1 MKCNSLNRSFILLVM
16 VFCALNLFAQ
26 KSGGE
31 RHSFGSQSVIINDNW
46 FYLEKDSEQ
55 IPTETDES
63 YQQIS
68 LPHTWNAQDVL
79 ETKDYRR
86 AGSWYRK
93 YLTFSESQL
102 DQRQYLKFNAA
113 GQQAKVYLN
122 GEELIHHIGGY
133 SAFTCELTDK
143 LKSGKNKIDV
153 WVSNADNQNIAPRS
167 GDFNFYGGLYRSVEL
182 ISSQKLTISK
192 KYFAS
197 SGVRVWSE
205 KVSADLADL
214 HISARVDNG
223 TNKRSKIEI
232 FASVLDKMGHVVSS
246 GKSKYKVSP
255 GKTELVNVAMTN
267 VAHPTLWSPENPE
280 LYQVKIEVH
289 CKGQLLDE
297 VVVNHGFRWYE
308 FTADKGFFLNG
319 KPYKLKGLNRHQD
332 NYRQGNA
339 VSLNHHL
346 EDIKLMK
353 ELGVNWLRLAHYQQD
368 DYVLQLCDEM
378 GILVWE
384 EIPYVNNTSFEPEF
398 EQNLQSMM
406 KDLINQH
413 FNHSSIILWGMGNE
427 VWMGDRGDGK
437 ANIYDIVKNL
447 NDLVHSEDP
456 VRKTVFVNGDNNRP
470 IDYKVYEIP
479 DVFGY
484 NLYRGW
490 YGTHHN
496 TFTERVNEL
505 HAMMPNKP
513 LIISEFGAGSDVRVH
528 TENPLRQDF
537 SIEYQNEF
545 LESHLNQ
552 IDKMDWLCGV
562 NWWSFA
568 DFGAAHRGDT
578 KPHINQKGLVTFDR
592 QKKDVFYLLK
602 AKWSKEA
609 VLYLETPTWQE
620 RGGDANKLYRVF
632 SNMNEVELFH
642 NGKSLG
648 KQTKEFKWNVLLTK
662 GVNSLKAIGRSGE
675 LLKEHGFELS
685 YDNTISEYAIKASC
699 ESEENPATYVLDGK
713 PETYWSAKG
722 ECFIQL
728 DLKRIRLANGVKIQF
743 RNLDKTSYKLKI
755 KGSEDGENWKDL
767 FSGVSNKNSQIESF
781 IFTKQEE
788 IQYLKIEGF
797 GNNVNDMNSYCK
809 IVPILSFEKREKNLY
824 EKVGSGE

>member
-1 MKCNSLNRSFILLVM
+1 MKYNIINRSTVLLVL

-26 KSGGE
+26 ISGGE
-31 RHSFGSQSVIINDNW
+31 RHPFGSQSVIINDNW

-55 IPTETDES
+55 IPTESDNDYEK
-63 YQQIS
+63 IA

-93 YLTFSESQL
+93 YLTFSKEQL

-133 SAFTCELTDK
+133 SAFICELTGK
-143 LKSGKNKIDV
+143 LKPGKNKIDV
-153 WVSNADNQNIAPRS
+153 WVSNADSRNIAPRS

-182 ISSQKLTISK
+182 ISSPKLTISK

-232 FASVLDKMGHVVSS
+232 IAIVQDKMGHVVST
-246 GKSKYKVSP
+246 GKSRSKVNP
-255 GKTELVNVAMTN
+255 GTTELVKVAMTDVVN
-267 VAHPTLWSPENPE
+267 PSLWSPEHPE
-280 LYQVKIEVH
+280 LYQVKIELH
-289 CKGQLLDE
+289 SKGQLLDE

-319 KPYKLKGLNRHQD
+319 KAYKLKGLNRHQD
-332 NYRQGNA
+332 NYGEGNA
-339 VSLNHHL
+339 VSLEHHL
-346 EDIKLMK
+346 RDIKLIK

-368 DYVLQLCDEM
+368 DYVLQLCDKM

-384 EIPYVNNTSFEPEF
+384 EIPYVNKTSFEPEF

-413 FNHSSIILWGMGNE
+413 FNHSCIILWGMGNE

-470 IDYKVYEIP
+470 IDFKVYEIP

-490 YGTHHN
+490 YGTHYN

-537 SIEYQNEF
+537 SIEYQNNF

-552 IDKMDWLCGV
+552 IDKIDWLCGV

-592 QKKDVFYLLK
+592 HKKDIFYLLK
-602 AKWSKEA
+602 SKWSKEP
-609 VLYLETPTWQE
+609 VLYLETPTWEE
-620 RGGDANKLYRVF
+620 RGGDANKVYRVF
-632 SNMNEVELFH
+632 TNMNEVELFH

-648 KQTKEFKWNVLLTK
+648 KQTNGFKWNVVLTK
-662 GVNSLKAIGRSGE
+662 GINKLKAIGVNSD
-675 LLKEHGFELS
+675 LVKEHGFELF
-685 YDNTISEYAIKASC
+685 YDNTVSEYTVKASG
-699 ESEENPATYVLDGK
+699 ESVENPASFLIDRN
-713 PETYWSAKG
+713 PETFWCAKG
-722 ECFIQL
+722 DCFVEL
-728 DLKRIRLANGVKIQF
+728 DLQRIRLVNGLKIQF
-743 RNLDKTSYKLKI
+743 YNLAKTSYKLKI
-755 KGSEDGENWKDL
+755 QGSVDGENWKEL
-767 FSGVSNKNSQIESF
+767 FSGTSNKNAQIESF
-781 IFTKQEE
+781 IFSKQEE
-788 IQYLKIEGF
+788 IRYLKVEGS
-797 GNNVNDMNSYCK
+797 GNNLNDVNNYREIS
-809 IVPILSFEKREKNLY
+809 PILSFEKQEKNLY
-824 EKVGSGE
+824 EKVGAGE